1 MCMGVGGVV
10 VCMYVCVMC
19 TCVVVFVVWGGG
31 GHVVFGCVW
40 GGLCSKLPFGSV
52 INQKINK

>member
-1 MCMGVGGVV
+1 MGVGGVV

-19 TCVVVFVVWGGG
+19 TCVVVFVVWGG

>member
-1 MCMGVGGVV
+1 
-10 VCMYVCVMC
+10 MYVCVC
-19 TCVVVFVVWGGG
+19 DVYVCSSVRGVGGG